1 MSFPETASPTDP
13 APPNVEQTP
22 VVVKKYA
29 NRRLYNTESS
39 SYITLDNLATMIR
52 QRRDFVVFD
61 AKSGEDITRGVLT
74 QIIVE
79 EESKGRAMLPT
90 AFLRQIIGFYG
101 DSLQQFVPPYLEQ
114 AMSSFALQQEKMRSA
129 MQQTMGN
136 LFPGM
141 QEVGRQ
147 NMQMMERAMSLFTP
161 FYRGPGHADD
171 QSPAAN
177 GHAPD
182 PASPSTAVEAM
193 QHEIDRLKRQLEAAH
208 RSIAS
213 HDAESHPAEPPIAT
227 LPASEPLPLPAEP
240 PFAAM
245 PGAEAERA
253 EAFVDEAEGAE
264 RARAEPSS
272 AEATPAVPVEPA
284 D

>member
-1 MSFPETASPTDP
+1 MSFPES
-13 APPNVEQTP
+13 APPAEPTAPKPVQTP

-52 QRRDFVVFD
+52 QSRDFVVYD
-61 AKSGEDITRGVLT
+61 AKTGEDITRGVLT

-114 AMSSFALQQEKMRSA
+114 AMTSFAHQQEQMRTA

-141 QEVGRQ
+141 QDIGRQ
-147 NMQMMERAMSLFTP
+147 MERAMGLFAP
-161 FYRGPGHADD
+161 FYRAGASAAAEQGVTAA
-171 QSPAAN
+171 PAPN
-177 GHAPD
+177 GEATTPD
-182 PASPSTAVEAM
+182 MEAM
-193 QHEIDRLKRQLEAAH
+193 RLEIESLRMQLAAARVAALMPPKELPHEEPPHEAV
-208 RSIAS
+208 
-213 HDAESHPAEPPIAT
+213 SHP
-227 LPASEPLPLPAEP
+227 
-240 PFAAM
+240 
-245 PGAEAERA
+245 
-253 EAFVDEAEGAE
+253 VDEKA
-264 RARAEPSS
+264 S
-272 AEATPAVPVEPA
+272 
-284 D
+284 